1 MEDGTVLDISHPFC
15 NISSSWNQD
24 QIGVKLGIKYVI

>member
-1 MEDGTVLDISHPFC
+1 MEDGAVLDISHPFC
-15 NISSSWNQD
+15 HISSSWNQD